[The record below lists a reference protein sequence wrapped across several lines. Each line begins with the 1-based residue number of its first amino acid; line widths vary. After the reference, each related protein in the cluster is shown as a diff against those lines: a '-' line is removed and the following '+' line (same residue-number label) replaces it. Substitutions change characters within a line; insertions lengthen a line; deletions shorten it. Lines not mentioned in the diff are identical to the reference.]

1 MYLKILK
8 ICIVGYLYTVL
19 LTNLFNTYLYCK
31 LCVNVMMTVIELT
44 WHHVEWL
51 QKTGH
56 LDRNAE

>member
-19 LTNLFNTYLYCK
+19 LTSLFNTYLYCK

-44 WHHVEWL
+44 WHYVE
-51 QKTGH
+51 
-56 LDRNAE
+56 